1 MWEEALV
8 GVEASDAVKITMK
21 SLMHVCIKLHEDTCF
36 SERHSVDWGATQ
48 NANIFGFSFLF
59 FLHSRTVLTCRI
71 SDSLQ
76 QEEAAGADFF
86 FWCHVLNAQEVHVSQ
101 LICLSVCSA
110 RYVTSVSESVAA
122 PSASQRPSN
131 RDESAAVITAKNV
144 DRKEKNDFF
153 FPNWLLFSLV

>member
-8 GVEASDAVKITMK
+8 GIEATDAVKITMK
-21 SLMHVCIKLHEDTCF
+21 SKMHVCIKLHEDTCF

-76 QEEAAGADFF
+76 QEEAATGAFF
-86 FWCHVLNAQEVHVSQ
+86 LVPRVKRTRSACEPINLFVSVLSAIRDLGVRERCSAF
-101 LICLSVCSA
+101 SEPKAFKPRPVCS
-110 RYVTSVSESVAA
+110 RNNS
-122 PSASQRPSN
+122 
-131 RDESAAVITAKNV
+131 
-144 DRKEKNDFF
+144 KECGQKREE
-153 FPNWLLFSLV
+153 